1 MGGRCLAVPERVEPV
16 VGGAV
21 PNWLVPKFLLSLRFV
36 HRSALVGCFIS
47 GVLLVLPGRGVAS
60 AAAAGRPIEAAKAE
74 KPVIVVINMGP
85 VKYNPPVISVPSG
98 KLVILRFV
106 NKSTID
112 HEALIGDAKAQ
123 DAHEKEMQAMAGMEM
138 HHDNLP
144 GYVEVKP
151 GKSKDIAWTFPKA
164 GVTFIGCHKPAHYK
178 GGMKLRVLVKSSTG
192 IA

>member
-1 MGGRCLAVPERVEPV
+1 M
-16 VGGAV
+16 
-21 PNWLVPKFLLSLRFV
+21 PNWVVQKILLVRRFV
-36 HRSALVGCFIS
+36 RSPILVGSLVAGMMVGLAGF
-47 GVLLVLPGRGVAS
+47 GVGS

-74 KPVIVVINMGP
+74 KPLIVLINMGP
-85 VKYNPPVISVPSG
+85 VKYNPSVISVPSG
-98 KLVILRFV
+98 KPVILRFV
-106 NKSTID
+106 NKSTVD

-123 DAHEKEMQAMAGMEM
+123 DAHEKEMRAMDGMEM

-151 GKSKDIAWTFPKA
+151 GKSKDISWKFSKA